1 MTGFLTF
8 IGEKNS
14 FSLKTVNHMK
24 FLIAGLGSIG
34 RRHLRNL
41 RSLGQEDILLY
52 RTHQATLP
60 DAELGDYP
68 TFAELS
74 LALNEKPDGVIIAN
88 PTALHLE
95 VATAAAR
102 AGAALLIEKP
112 VSDSL
117 AGLGELQ
124 STLSQSGKPAMVGF
138 HFRFHPV
145 LKQVKT
151 LLESGQLGKPLS
163 AHAHWG
169 EYLPGWHPWEDYRR
183 SYAAR
188 ADLGGGVV
196 NTLSHPLDYLRWL
209 LGEVEGVCAVTSQLS
224 ELELDVEDHAE
235 ILLRFASGGV
245 AGVHLDYYQR
255 PPSHTLEITCE
266 NGRICWDNASGE
278 ARIYHPQSET
288 PTLLVPPEGFERNQM
303 FLEEMETFVRLC
315 QGEQLPYCSLA
326 DGVRAQELVLAIK
339 RSAAQEGCM
348 VKLA

>member
-1 MTGFLTF
+1 
-8 IGEKNS
+8 
-14 FSLKTVNHMK
+14 MK

-34 RRHLRNL
+34 RRHLRNV
-41 RSLGQEDILLY
+41 RALGQEDIILY

-60 DAELGDYP
+60 DAELGDLP
-68 TFAELS
+68 TFTDLS
-74 LALNEKPDGVIIAN
+74 LALAEKPDGVIVAN

-95 VATAAAR
+95 VAIAAAR

-117 AGLGELQ
+117 AGLSDLQ
-124 STLSQSGKPAMVGF
+124 LAFAQSGKPAMVGF

-145 LKQVKT
+145 LNQVKI

-163 AHAHWG
+163 ARAHWG

-209 LGEVEGVCAVTSQLS
+209 LGDVEGVSAFTGKLS
-224 ELELDVEDHAE
+224 SLELDVEDHAD
-235 ILLRFASGGV
+235 ILLRFSAGEVASL
-245 AGVHLDYYQR
+245 HLDYYQR

-266 NGRICWDNASGE
+266 HGRICWDNATGE
-278 ARIYHPQSET
+278 ARVFYAQNGSTEV
-288 PTLLVPPEGFERNQM
+288 LVPSEGFERNQM
-303 FLEEMETFVRLC
+303 FLDEMATFVRLC
-315 QGEQLPYCSLA
+315 QGETLSHCTLA
-326 DGVRAQELVLAIK
+326 DGIRAQELVLAIK
-339 RSAAQEGCM
+339 QSASQGGCM
-348 VKLA
+348 VRLA

>member
-1 MTGFLTF
+1 
-8 IGEKNS
+8 
-14 FSLKTVNHMK
+14 MK

-41 RSLGQEDILLY
+41 RALGQENIILY

-60 DAELGDYP
+60 DAELGDLP
-68 TFAELS
+68 TFTELS
-74 LALNEKPDGVIIAN
+74 LALDEKPDGVIVAN

-95 VATAAAR
+95 VANAAAK
-102 AGAALLIEKP
+102 AGAVLLIEKP
-112 VSDSL
+112 LSDGL

-124 STLSQSGKPAMVGF
+124 SALKLSGKPAMVGF

-145 LKQVKT
+145 LNQVKA

-169 EYLPGWHPWEDYRR
+169 EYLPDWHPWEDYRR

-209 LGEVEGVCAVTSQLS
+209 LGEVESVSAWTGKQS
-224 ELELDVEDHAE
+224 ELELDVEDHAD
-235 ILLRFASGGV
+235 ILLRFSDGEAAS
-245 AGVHLDYYQR
+245 VHLDYYQR

-266 NGRICWDNASGE
+266 GGRICWDNASGE
-278 ARIYHPQSET
+278 ARVFHAQSGAT
-288 PTLLVPPEGFERNQM
+288 DLMVPPEGFERNQM
-303 FLEEMETFVRLC
+303 FLDELATFVRLC
-315 QGEQLPYCSLA
+315 EGEALPHCTLA
-326 DGVRAQELVLAIK
+326 DGIRAQELVLAIK
-339 RSAAQEGCM
+339 QSAAQDGCM
-348 VKLA
+348 VRLA

>member
-1 MTGFLTF
+1 
-8 IGEKNS
+8 
-14 FSLKTVNHMK
+14 MK

-41 RSLGQEDILLY
+41 RALGQEDILLY

-60 DAELGDYP
+60 DAELGDLP
-68 TFAELS
+68 TFKELG
-74 LALNEKPDGVIIAN
+74 LALAEKPDGVIVAN

-95 VATAAAR
+95 VALAAAR

-117 AGLGELQ
+117 AGLADLQ
-124 STLSQSGKPAMVGF
+124 SALAQSGKPAMVGF

-145 LKQVKT
+145 LNQIKT

-163 AHAHWG
+163 ARAHWG

-209 LGEVEGVCAVTSQLS
+209 LGEAESVSAWTGKLS
-224 ELELDVEDHAE
+224 ELELDVEDHADM
-235 ILLRFASGGV
+235 LLRFT
-245 AGVHLDYYQR
+245 AGQEANVHLDYYQR

-266 NGRICWDNASGE
+266 HGRICWDNATGE
-278 ARIYHPQSET
+278 AQVFNAQKSSVEVLT
-288 PTLLVPPEGFERNQM
+288 PPEGFERNQM
-303 FLEEMETFVRLC
+303 FLDEMAAFVRLC
-315 QGEQLPYCSLA
+315 QGENLPHCTLA
-326 DGVRAQELVLAIK
+326 DGIRVQELVLAIK
-339 RSAAQEGCM
+339 QSAAQDGAM
-348 VKLA
+348 VRLA

>member
-1 MTGFLTF
+1 
-8 IGEKNS
+8 
-14 FSLKTVNHMK
+14 MK

-41 RSLGQEDILLY
+41 RALGQEDIILY

-60 DAELGDYP
+60 DAELGDLP
-68 TFAELS
+68 TFTELS
-74 LALNEKPDGVIIAN
+74 LALAEKPDGVIVAN

-95 VATAAAR
+95 VATSAAK

-112 VSDSL
+112 ISDGL
-117 AGLGELQ
+117 AGLGELR
-124 STLSQSGKPAMVGF
+124 SALAQSGKPAMVGF

-145 LKQVKT
+145 LNQLKT
-151 LLESGQLGKPLS
+151 LIESSQLGKPLS

-209 LGEVEGVCAVTSQLS
+209 LGEVESVSAWTGKLS
-224 ELELDVEDHAE
+224 ELEMDVEDHAD
-235 ILLRFASGGV
+235 ILLRFAAGEV
-245 AGVHLDYYQR
+245 ASVHLDYYQR

-266 NGRICWDNASGE
+266 DGRICWDNATGE
-278 ARIYHPQSET
+278 AQVFHAQSGAAN
-288 PTLLVPPEGFERNQM
+288 LLVPPEGFERNQM
-303 FLEEMETFVRLC
+303 FLDEMATFVRLC
-315 QGEQLPYCSLA
+315 QGETLPHCTLA
-326 DGVRAQELVLAIK
+326 DGIRAQELVLAIK
-339 RSAAQEGCM
+339 QSAAQDGCM
-348 VKLA
+348 VRLA

>member
-1 MTGFLTF
+1 
-8 IGEKNS
+8 
-14 FSLKTVNHMK
+14 MK

-41 RSLGQEDILLY
+41 RALGQEDILLY

-60 DAELGDYP
+60 DAELGVFP
-68 TFAELS
+68 TFTELS
-74 LALNEKPDGVIIAN
+74 LALAKKPDGVIIAN

-95 VATAAAR
+95 VSIAAAK

-117 AGLGELQ
+117 ARLDELQ
-124 STLSQSGKPAMVGF
+124 SALKVSGKPLMVGF

-145 LKQVKT
+145 LNQVKV

-163 AHAHWG
+163 ARAHWG

-209 LGEVEGVCAVTSQLS
+209 LGEVESVSAWTGKLSQ
-224 ELELDVEDHAE
+224 LELDVEDHAD
-235 ILLRFASGGV
+235 ILFRFTGGEAAS
-245 AGVHLDYYQR
+245 VHLDYYQR

-266 NGRICWDNASGE
+266 GGRISWDNASGE
-278 ARIYHPQSET
+278 ARVFHAQSGAT
-288 PTLLVPPEGFERNQM
+288 DVLVPPEGFERNQM
-303 FLEEMETFVRLC
+303 FLDEMATFVRLC
-315 QGEQLPYCSLA
+315 QGETLPHCTLA
-326 DGVRAQELVLAIK
+326 DGIRVQELVLAVK
-339 RSAAQEGCM
+339 QSAAQDGAM
-348 VKLA
+348 VRLA